1 MARCWL
7 DFHNSDKTAILA
19 GCGRS
24 GTTWLGDILNF
35 RNTFRMMFEPFYPA
49 KVPELQSVWRPQQY
63 LRPDATGPGPDRARA
78 ILAGRLRNDW
88 VDQFNT
94 RKIASRR
101 LIKDVRLNLALGW
114 IRAAFPKM
122 PIVFILRHPIPT
134 ALSQLKLEWKL
145 QAPLFLEQPEL
156 MADHLEPFRRELEA
170 PRDPFEAQIAIWCA
184 MNIVPL
190 RQFANGG
197 LHLVFYEDLCR
208 RPQEVLPS
216 LFSHIGVGP
225 ADGALRLLSRPSALS
240 KSFSAVLRGDDPVE
254 SWRREVTED
263 QIRRAA
269 GVLERF
275 GLDRLYGPGS
285 LPKTPAEG
293 ALQLFL
299 K

>member
-1 MARCWL
+1 MADCWL
-7 DFHNSDKTAILA
+7 DFHNTGGTVILA

-63 LRPDATGPGPDRARA
+63 LRPGAAGPGPDRARA
-78 ILAGRLRNDW
+78 ILAGRIRNEW

-94 RKIASRR
+94 RKIARRR
-101 LIKDVRLNLALGW
+101 LIKDVRLNLSLGW
-114 IRAAFPKM
+114 IRAAFPRLPLVYLM
-122 PIVFILRHPIPT
+122 RHPIPT

-156 MADHLEPFRRELEA
+156 MEDHLEPFRRELEE

-190 RQFANGG
+190 RQFAGGG
-197 LHLVFYEDLCR
+197 LHVVFYEDLCR
-208 RPQEVLPS
+208 RPQEVLPA
-216 LFSHIGVGP
+216 LFAHIGVSH
-225 ADGALRLLSRPSALS
+225 ADWVLQLLSRPSALS
-240 KSFSAVLRGDDPVE
+240 KSFSAVLQGHDPVE

-263 QIRRAA
+263 QLRRASA
-269 GVLERF
+269 VLERF
-275 GLDRLYGPGS
+275 GLDRLYGPDS
-285 LPKTPAEG
+285 LPKTPADQ
-293 ALQLFL
+293 ALGLFL